1 MKEQFTKTDYGWE
14 LEPSQLLFLGKQVA
28 IDIDTKIDAKALDQ
42 AIFDEQIATLRIIFA
57 E

>member
-28 IDIDTKIDAKALDQ
+28 IDIDTKIDAKAPDQ